1 MKFFKLKPID
11 LQGKK
16 LYPVSLGCPKNK
28 SDFEKVLYLLKEE
41 GFQFTLTPEDADLL
55 WINTCAF
62 IRPSVE
68 ESIEHI
74 LDLGS
79 LKKPHQ
85 KLIVSGC
92 LPARYSIE
100 ELKDLLPEVDEF
112 LGIEP
117 YKYFSQ
123 LEPDKRILSES
134 PFYAYLKVSEGCN
147 HHCAYCT
154 IPKIRG
160 TFRSKP
166 KELLLREVQNLLN
179 SGVKEIII
187 VGQDITSYGLDF
199 GEKEGLLTLLEN
211 LSKFPYEYRIRLLYL
226 HPARLTPSLLEA
238 ISSIPKVIPYFDIP
252 IQHAHPAILKKMKR
266 LYTPE
271 KILTLLEKIRKIN
284 HLASIRTTIITGFP
298 GEGDREFEFL
308 LSFLKEAKFD
318 YLGVFIY
325 YPEEG
330 TEAINYEGQIAYR
343 EKLRRR
349 REILKVQ
356 QRITKERLKTRLGSE
371 EELLILGEDPKNGI
385 YGISRLQA
393 PEIDGLTYLINTN
406 EFFILP
412 GELIKVK
419 IVKSG
424 NYDLWAEP
432 LTLSG

>member
-1 MKFFKLKPID
+1 
-11 LQGKK
+11 
-16 LYPVSLGCPKNK
+16 
-28 SDFEKVLYLLKEE
+28 
-41 GFQFTLTPEDADLL
+41 
-55 WINTCAF
+55 
-62 IRPSVE
+62 
-68 ESIEHI
+68 
-74 LDLGS
+74 
-79 LKKPHQ
+79 
-85 KLIVSGC
+85 
-92 LPARYSIE
+92 
-100 ELKDLLPEVDEF
+100 
-112 LGIEP
+112 
-117 YKYFSQ
+117 
-123 LEPDKRILSES
+123 
-134 PFYAYLKVSEGCN
+134 
-147 HHCAYCT
+147 
-154 IPKIRG
+154 
-160 TFRSKP
+160 
-166 KELLLREVQNLLN
+166 
-179 SGVKEIII
+179 
-187 VGQDITSYGLDF
+187 
-199 GEKEGLLTLLEN
+199 
-211 LSKFPYEYRIRLLYL
+211 
-226 HPARLTPSLLEA
+226 
-238 ISSIPKVIPYFDIP
+238 
-252 IQHAHPAILKKMKR
+252 
-266 LYTPE
+266 
-271 KILTLLEKIRKIN
+271 
-284 HLASIRTTIITGFP
+284 
-298 GEGDREFEFL
+298 GDREFEFL